1 MGLISTISNFIM
13 GVCMSSDRMATGMG
27 VFRKSRIVTLSVA
40 AFIAAVFVL
49 PSAVLAQIAPQG
61 GWVNADGHSP
71 FVAVVAKVKDAVVN
85 ISAEKVVD
93 ARSYH
98 NFEPYLEDWF
108 GDRNGRS
115 GRSRQKSLGSG
126 FVYSADGY
134 IITNYHVISGADNI
148 TVRLSDKKEFPGRLV
163 GADQATDIAL
173 LKIEADHDLPS
184 IELGNSDSL
193 LVGDW
198 VVAIGN
204 PFPQQGL
211 DRTVTVGVISALG
224 RKSLYFGDETPVYQD
239 FIQTDASINPG
250 NSGGPLINLHGRVIG
265 INSAIASPTGSNVG
279 IGFAI
284 PVNFAKLVIPDFL
297 ASGQVKRGWLGIQ
310 PRDLSWDD
318 VEAEGLASADGVII
332 DRVLANTPAERSQ
345 LRVGDVILKV
355 NGEKINDSQQFMR
368 TIWQARAG
376 AIVNIDLI
384 RGGDPRTVS
393 VTLGDRDAAQQAS
406 ATEGARPVGNEPKM
420 LWLGMDVAT
429 ATPDVAEEFG
439 TEYNPGVI
447 VTDIDPSGPAY
458 DKGIR
463 VGMIIAEVD
472 HEPIRSRAEF
482 EDVATR
488 MANERAVSFLVY
500 DSKGRTGYI
509 SLKPSTH

>member
-1 MGLISTISNFIM
+1 
-13 GVCMSSDRMATGMG
+13 MSSDRKATGMG
-27 VFRKSRIVTLSVA
+27 QNRFLSQVLIVAVLSA
-40 AFIAAVFVL
+40 ALFVL
-49 PSAVLAQIAPQG
+49 PSLAVAQMAPPAG
-61 GWVNADGHSP
+61 GWVNAEGHSP
-71 FVAVVAKVKDAVVN
+71 FVSVVSKVKDAVVN

-93 ARSYH
+93 ARRYH
-98 NFEPYLEDWF
+98 NFEPFLDDWF
-108 GDRNGRS
+108 GDRG

-134 IITNYHVISGADNI
+134 IITNYHVVSGADDI
-148 TVRLSDKKEFPGRLV
+148 TVRLSDKKEFPARLV

-173 LKIEADHDLPS
+173 LKIDADHELPS
-184 IELGNSDSL
+184 IELGDSDSL

-250 NSGGPLINLHGRVIG
+250 NSGGPLINLSGRVIG

-318 VEAEGLASADGVII
+318 VEAEGLTTAEGVII

-376 AIVNIDLI
+376 AVVNIDLL
-384 RGGDPRTVS
+384 RGGDPKTVA
-393 VTLGDRDAAQQAS
+393 VTLGDRDAYMQAS
-406 ATEGARPVGNEPKM
+406 ATEEERPMDSQPEM
-420 LWLGMDVAT
+420 LWLGMDVETAT
-429 ATPDVAEEFG
+429 ANLAEEWG
-439 TEYNPGVI
+439 SEYNPGVI
-447 VTDIDPSGPAY
+447 VTKIDRSGPAY

-463 VGMIIAEVD
+463 VGMIIAEID
-472 HEPIRSRAEF
+472 HEPIRSKAEF
-482 EDVATR
+482 EDAATR
-488 MANERAVSFLVY
+488 LASERAISFLVY
-500 DSKGRTGYI
+500 DQEGRTGYI
-509 SLKPSTH
+509 SLRPSSH